1 MKNRC
6 DGCAGGGWLRRT
18 IQLRRHLVASRLGN
32 DCHTS
37 TKKSSLSLKTRVNK
51 KHLRQRC
58 WWWCRQSHDRV
69 TSKRFDK
76 RSTTILPRGKTK
88 QEHRETKRGTL
99 DCHILSCC
107 WLMFTEARS
116 NPDEQKYIV
125 GAEIVSFAPK
135 LVEIG
140 GESRSNRRLCTHL
153 FNGRSQRNTNTLT
166 HHQTF
171 ASKTYVMINTV
182 ILSSIF
188 DYL

>member
-1 MKNRC
+1 M
-6 DGCAGGGWLRRT
+6 
-18 IQLRRHLVASRLGN
+18 V
-32 DCHTS
+32 
-37 TKKSSLSLKTRVNK
+37 
-51 KHLRQRC
+51 
-58 WWWCRQSHDRV
+58 
-69 TSKRFDK
+69 
-76 RSTTILPRGKTK
+76 
-88 QEHRETKRGTL
+88 
-99 DCHILSCC
+99 
-107 WLMFTEARS
+107 TEARS

-140 GESRSNRRLCTHL
+140 GESRGDRPACGHQAI
-153 FNGRSQRNTNTLT
+153 GRSQRNTNTLT